1 MKNNNSCVERLH
13 GAALPSTFVLPKS
26 ITLNHFNIMNY
37 NINSIQ
43 PGTKVLFANVPADGH
58 FNPLT
63 GLAFHLKS
71 IGCDVRWYTSKTYE
85 DKVRRLGIPFY
96 SLQRAVDISAT
107 NDLDALFPERN
118 KYKTQIGRLKF
129 DMINV
134 FILRGT
140 EYYEDIKEIHEEF
153 DFELMIADI
162 TFAGIPFVKEKMNI
176 PVISISVVPLP
187 ETSKDLPPSGLGLTP
202 DYSFFGRMK
211 QSALRFIADTLL
223 FAKPTKVMRKIL
235 AEHGIDAGNAN
246 IFDILIRKSTLVL
259 QSGTPGFEYKRSD
272 LSENIFF
279 AGPLLPYAKAQQKG
293 SEWYDDKL
301 KQYDKVILVTQG
313 TVEKD
318 VEKLIVPTLEAF
330 QNSDCLVV
338 VTTGCSGTEEL
349 RKRYGGDNILI
360 EDFIPFGDIMPHADV
375 YVTNGG
381 YGGVLL
387 SVQHQLPM
395 VVAGVHE
402 GKNEI
407 NARVGHFRLG
417 INLKTEKPS
426 VLQLRKAV
434 EEILVNDT
442 YFENVKSLSQ
452 EFRKFNPNEI
462 LVRQVS
468 RLLRF
473 SHKKNIK
480 DEAFIY

>member
-1 MKNNNSCVERLH
+1 
-13 GAALPSTFVLPKS
+13 
-26 ITLNHFNIMNY
+26 
-37 NINSIQ
+37 
-43 PGTKVLFANVPADGH
+43 
-58 FNPLT
+58 
-63 GLAFHLKS
+63 
-71 IGCDVRWYTSKTYE
+71 
-85 DKVRRLGIPFY
+85 
-96 SLQRAVDISAT
+96 
-107 NDLDALFPERN
+107 
-118 KYKTQIGRLKF
+118 
-129 DMINV
+129 
-134 FILRGT
+134 
-140 EYYEDIKEIHEEF
+140 
-153 DFELMIADI
+153 
-162 TFAGIPFVKEKMNI
+162 
-176 PVISISVVPLP
+176 
-187 ETSKDLPPSGLGLTP
+187 
-202 DYSFFGRMK
+202 
-211 QSALRFIADTLL
+211 
-223 FAKPTKVMRKIL
+223 
-235 AEHGIDAGNAN
+235 
-246 IFDILIRKSTLVL
+246 
-259 QSGTPGFEYKRSD
+259 
-272 LSENIFF
+272 
-279 AGPLLPYAKAQQKG
+279 
-293 SEWYDDKL
+293 
-301 KQYDKVILVTQG
+301 
-313 TVEKD
+313 

-338 VTTGCSGTEEL
+338 VTTGGSGTEEL

-407 NARVGHFRLG
+407 NARVGYFRLG

-434 EEILVNDT
+434 EEILANDT